1 MYNVK
6 STAKMFAHCHELK
19 QIIFNYFDGYNL
31 LEITGM
37 FFNCNSLKEI
47 VVSWNG
53 AFNIVYGR
61 TGLFFGCVSL
71 PSFSP
76 DHTDIEMAKPVEEG
90 GYFTTPSDLQLS
102 NTSQINNI
110 LSQENTGMKGLN
122 QLLKMI
128 TL

>member
-1 MYNVK
+1 
-6 STAKMFAHCHELK
+6 MFAHCHELK

-47 VVSWNG
+47 VVNWNG

-90 GYFTTPSDLQLS
+90 GYFTTPSDL
-102 NTSQINNI
+102 
-110 LSQENTGMKGLN
+110 
-122 QLLKMI
+122 
-128 TL
+128 